1 MIFLLVQKHKPVYA
15 YNRNA
20 DARLATIEINI
31 PGRR

>member
-1 MIFLLVQKHKPVYA
+1 MIFLLMQKHKPVYA

-20 DARLATIEINI
+20 DAFLAAIKINI